1 MIVIE
6 NSNSVFL
13 FFLLIIVLNIFTN
26 KLEEVLFVRL
36 RNGNFSSIHVSCCA
50 SLAVCQEAELLKAAF
65 GVEINFGTCDPKLRR

>member
-6 NSNSVFL
+6 NSNSIFL
-13 FFLLIIVLNIFTN
+13 FLLIIVLNIFTN

-50 SLAVCQEAELLKAAF
+50 SQAVCQEAELLKAAF